1 MARPQCTDSTKDPK
15 AAEAAEVA
23 DEVTWLVLFKGT
35 TSWRLVATLGVD
47 REAPSESIA
56 RPHEND
62 ETPISLPAPQLSL
75 FMEEIR

>member
-1 MARPQCTDSTKDPK
+1 MCRSGPRYT
-15 AAEAAEVA
+15 AEVA
-23 DEVTWLVLFKGT
+23 DEVTQLVLFKGT